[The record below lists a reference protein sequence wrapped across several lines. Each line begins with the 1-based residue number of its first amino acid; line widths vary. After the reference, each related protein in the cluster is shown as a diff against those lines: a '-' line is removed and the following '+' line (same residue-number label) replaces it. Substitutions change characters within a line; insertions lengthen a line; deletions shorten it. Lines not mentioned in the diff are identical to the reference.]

1 MRALQRMPDGD
12 RVCHGDFHPHNVLMT
27 RRGSVVIDWNNS
39 SIGNPL
45 ADVALATLI
54 LSGVQVLE
62 PQHCSVLNQFEKAY
76 LARYFQL
83 RPGDRQQLAA
93 WQPIVAVVRL
103 NENIPGLQEW
113 LLAQIRTGLASRG

>member
-1 MRALQRMPDGD
+1 MFSKVRSLIPY
-12 RVCHGDFHPHNVLMT
+12 NVLMT
-27 RRGSVVIDWNNS
+27 RRGSVVIDWSNS

-45 ADVALATLI
+45 ADVALATPI

-76 LARYFQL
+76 LARHLQL
-83 RPGDRQQLAA
+83 RPADRQQLAA

-113 LLAQIRTGLASRG
+113 